1 MQKADLLVDTTAKTK
16 ADLLVVAMVG
26 MLDNPSVVQL
36 VDNWVMMKVESMAHR
51 LVVMSV
57 DNLD

>member
-1 MQKADLLVDTTAKTK
+1 MLVDTTAKTK